1 MLRKV
6 FFWVFLIVSFLTEIY
21 FVYQGQ
27 VLLNMPSHIYY
38 PAFFGVCLGLSM
50 VVITLYFTIF
60 KGAKEEKLFLVGMFG
75 GALLFA
81 ISWNVFSPTYTVIG
95 EQNSTAQLVNGQSI
109 VQSLRSFNEN
119 KITIKVKGEDGEERL
134 ISYFK
139 DSINQKGFL
148 RSDIRLEIV
157 ADGENVADFRYV
169 WKKVEFSFLG
179 MPVGQAENDVNELY
193 VILHVPNDGKD
204 VINKI

>member
-81 ISWNVFSPTYTVIG
+81 ISGNVFSPTYTVIG

-193 VILHVPNDGKD
+193 VTLHVPNDGKD

>member
-1 MLRKV
+1 MWRKV
-6 FFWVFLIVSFLTEIY
+6 FFWVFFTVSLLTEAY

-50 VVITLYFTIF
+50 VVFTLYFTIF
-60 KGAKEEKLFLVGMFG
+60 KGAKEEKLFLVGMLG

-81 ISWNVFSPTYTVIG
+81 VSGSVFSPTYTIIG

-109 VQSLRSFNEN
+109 IQSLRSFNEN
-119 KITIKVKGEDGEERL
+119 KITIKVMGEDGEERV
-134 ISYFK
+134 INYFK

-148 RSDIRLEIV
+148 RSNVHVELI
-157 ADGENVADFRYV
+157 ADGENSADFRYV

-179 MPVGQAENDVNELY
+179 IPVGQAENDVNELS
-193 VILHVPNDGKD
+193 VTLHVPKDGKD
-204 VINKI
+204 VVDKI

>member
-6 FFWVFLIVSFLTEIY
+6 FFWVFLVVSITTEFY
-21 FVYQGQ
+21 FVYQGR
-27 VLLNMPSHIYY
+27 VILSMPAHIYY

-81 ISWNVFSPTYTVIG
+81 ISGNVFSPTYTVIC

-109 VQSLRSFNEN
+109 VQSLHSFNED

-139 DSINQKGFL
+139 DSINHKGFL
-148 RSDIRLEIV
+148 RSDVRVELI

-169 WKKVEFSFLG
+169 WKKVKFSFLG
-179 MPVGQAENDVNELY
+179 IPVGEAENDVNELY
-193 VILHVPNDGKD
+193 VTLHIPEDGKD
-204 VINKI
+204 VIDKI

>member
-1 MLRKV
+1 MWRKV
-6 FFWVFLIVSFLTEIY
+6 FFWVFFAVSLLTEAY

-27 VLLNMPSHIYY
+27 VLLNIPSHIYY

-60 KGAKEEKLFLVGMFG
+60 KGAKEERLFLVGMFG

-81 ISWNVFSPTYTVIG
+81 VSGSVFSPTYTIIG

-119 KITIKVKGEDGEERL
+119 KITIKVMGEDGEERL
-134 ISYFK
+134 INYFK

-148 RSDIRLEIV
+148 RSDVHVELL
-157 ADGENVADFRYV
+157 ADGENSADFRYV

-179 MPVGQAENDVNELY
+179 IPVGQAENDVNELY
-193 VILHVPNDGKD
+193 VTLHVPKDGKD
-204 VINKI
+204 VIDKI